1 MDNPATVRED
11 LRDLAQKPA
20 PSIIVELW
28 HFMRSNKKWWLIPIV
43 AMLLLVGGFIMLTST
58 AAGSFIYTLF

>member
-1 MDNPATVRED
+1 MENPVTDGED
-11 LRDLAQKPA
+11 LRDLAEAPA
-20 PSIIVELW
+20 PGIVVELW

-43 AMLLLVGGFIMLTST
+43 AMLLLVGGFIMLTGT